1 MSRWPTDSLRGPPS
15 AFVIPSLRPACGNPP
30 LREATVSDPTPQSRS
45 VATRVESVIRE
56 VLALDPGA
64 VSGSSRLREDLG
76 ADSVD
81 AVMLVMAI
89 EREFAGRIP
98 EEDAARLSTVAEV
111 VDYVSSRMGEQGL
124 S

>member
-1 MSRWPTDSLRGPPS
+1 MPDTTPPT
-15 AFVIPSLRPACGNPP
+15 
-30 LREATVSDPTPQSRS
+30 RS

-56 VLALDPGA
+56 VLDLDADA
-64 VSGSSRLREDLG
+64 VVGTSRLREDLG

-98 EEDAARLSTVAEV
+98 DDDASRLSTVADV
-111 VDYVSSRMGEQGL
+111 VEYVSMRMSTQGPL
-124 S
+124 